1 VPYPKELIT
10 NTSFVEALIRKLPAA
25 SVTVPLFAPLTTTD
39 TRGTPSFVLSTT
51 RPVTVLWARMVVL
64 RKRKK
69 IKIGMKVKETA
80 VECLFM
86 ASFFVRA
93 SYGRDNSQ
101 GVNY

>member
-1 VPYPKELIT
+1 
-10 NTSFVEALIRKLPAA
+10 
-25 SVTVPLFAPLTTTD
+25 
-39 TRGTPSFVLSTT
+39 
-51 RPVTVLWARMVVL
+51 MVVL